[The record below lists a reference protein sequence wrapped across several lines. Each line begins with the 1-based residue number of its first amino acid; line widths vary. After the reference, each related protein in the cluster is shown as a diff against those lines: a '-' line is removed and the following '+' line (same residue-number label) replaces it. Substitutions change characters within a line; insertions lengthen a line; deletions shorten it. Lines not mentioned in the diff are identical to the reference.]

1 MPVYQADFISQY
13 IYAPLSPYGH
23 VVWGNF
29 CWLSIAVAYWLYFRR
44 PRPARSRAD

>member
-1 MPVYQADFISQY
+1 MPIYPADFISEY

-23 VVWGNF
+23 VVWDNF

-44 PRPARSRAD
+44 RRRSAVRTP